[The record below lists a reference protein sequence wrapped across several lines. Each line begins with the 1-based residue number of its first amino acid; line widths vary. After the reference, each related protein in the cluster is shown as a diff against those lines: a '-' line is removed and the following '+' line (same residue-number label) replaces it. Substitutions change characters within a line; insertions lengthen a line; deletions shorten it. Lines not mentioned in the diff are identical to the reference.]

1 VGFTNTRKEKLMK
14 IAIHCRRFG
23 LTAALQEY
31 TLHQL
36 RSALSHTRAKVR
48 HVTVRLC
55 DLNGPRGGADKHCG
69 IHVVVDGVGQV
80 VTASTDRDL
89 YAAISQAARRIG
101 RGVSRRLRQKRM
113 VRPSSL
119 DVAAQP

>member
-1 VGFTNTRKEKLMK
+1 MK

-36 RSALSHTRAKVR
+36 RGALSHTRARVR

-55 DLNGPRGGADKHCG
+55 DVNGPRGGTDKHCG
-69 IHVVVDGVGQV
+69 IHVVVDGAGQV
-80 VTASTDRDL
+80 VTASTDSDL

-101 RGVSRRLRQKRM
+101 RGVARRLGQRRAVK
-113 VRPSSL
+113 PSTL
-119 DVAAQP
+119 HVLAQS

>member
-1 VGFTNTRKEKLMK
+1 MK

-36 RSALSHTRAKVR
+36 RGALAHTRARVR
-48 HVTVRLC
+48 RVTVRLC
-55 DLNGPRGGADKHCG
+55 DLNGPRGGADKRCG
-69 IHVVVDGVGQV
+69 IHLVLDGEGQV

-89 YAAISQAARRIG
+89 YAAIAQATRRIG
-101 RGVSRRLRQKRM
+101 RGVARRLKQRGTARPGPSGVAVRQ
-113 VRPSSL
+113 
-119 DVAAQP
+119 

>member
-1 VGFTNTRKEKLMK
+1 MK
-14 IAIHCRRFG
+14 IAIHCRHFG

-36 RSALSHTRAKVR
+36 RFALSHTRARVR
-48 HVTVRLC
+48 RVSVRLC
-55 DLNGPRGGADKHCG
+55 DLNGPRGGADKRCG

-89 YAAISQAARRIG
+89 YAAISQAARRVG
-101 RGVSRRLRQKRM
+101 RGVARRLNQRREA
-113 VRPSSL
+113 RPASSN
-119 DVAAQP
+119 VAVPQ

>member
-1 VGFTNTRKEKLMK
+1 MK

-36 RSALSHTRAKVR
+36 RLALSHTRAQVR
-48 HVTVRLC
+48 HVTVRLG
-55 DLNGPRGGADKHCG
+55 DLNGPRGGADKRCG

-89 YAAISQAARRIG
+89 YAAIAQAARRIG
-101 RGVSRRLRQKRM
+101 RGVARRLSQRRM

-119 DVAAQP
+119 DIVAQP

>member
-1 VGFTNTRKEKLMK
+1 MR

-36 RSALSHTRAKVR
+36 RLALSHTRAQVR

-55 DLNGPRGGADKHCG
+55 DLNGPRGGADKRCG

-89 YAAISQAARRIG
+89 YSAISQAARRIG
-101 RGVSRRLRQKRM
+101 RGVARRLSQRRRA
-113 VRPSSL
+113 RPSAP
-119 DVAAQP
+119 DVPAQP

>member
-1 VGFTNTRKEKLMK
+1 MK
-14 IAIHCRRFG
+14 IAIHSRRFG

-31 TLHQL
+31 TLQQL
-36 RSALSHTRAKVR
+36 RSALSHTRARVR
-48 HVTVRLC
+48 HVTVRLG

-80 VTASTDRDL
+80 VTTSIDRDL

-101 RGVSRRLRQKRM
+101 RGVARRLSQKRM
-113 VRPSSL
+113 VRPSSV
-119 DVAAQP
+119 DVAAQS